1 MMLTIHMLYHHY
13 FSFKFIHQNKTLQS
27 RHQNVII
34 QAAIS
39 TIFPSNFVTF
49 PSITKDVVKMKAN
62 IWLLGA
68 ILASSTLVTTA
79 HADNATRVAATSAL
93 GSVVGTAIGK
103 EIGGNNGAMIGSALG
118 GAGGA
123 AAASGKNT
131 RTEAA
136 IGGGLGGVGGY
147 TVGKNVG
154 GTTGGYIGAAAGAAG
169 GAALGRKVG
178 QDRDYDNY
186 QSKKYKKKRKHRHH

>member
-1 MMLTIHMLYHHY
+1 MLLHN
-13 FSFKFIHQNKTLQS
+13 FTLQALLHLLPLQKMPEQ
-27 RHQNVII
+27 RAHG
-34 QAAIS
+34 
-39 TIFPSNFVTF
+39 
-49 PSITKDVVKMKAN
+49 VKMKAHFM
-62 IWLLGA
+62 LLSA
-68 ILASSTLVTTA
+68 ILAGSTIASTA
-79 HADNATRVAATSAL
+79 YADNATRVAATSAL

-103 EIGGNNGAMIGSALG
+103 EIGGHSGAMIGSAVG

-123 AAASGKNT
+123 AAASSKRT

-147 TVGKNVG
+147 TVGRNIA

-186 QSKKYKKKRKHRHH
+186 QSKKYKKKRNHRHH